1 MTYIHFKSSSYEY
14 SGAEATVTMVSNSK
28 LTQQAYNYISKIL
41 QMYSYYAQYG
51 NTANLDIQIEDTSIK
66 LFEHRICMLYN

>member
-1 MTYIHFKSSSYEY
+1 
-14 SGAEATVTMVSNSK
+14 MVSNSK